1 MTAVSPITRQ
11 TVGRTF
17 IAASSALGIGALA
30 QLGVIAWFF
39 MARFHTPQPPP
50 PGLAGP
56 DAASVTP
63 AVPRNFADP
72 FADAGTAPAGPSPLA
87 ATPPP
92 KPGAPQ
98 PVSQEALAAAQAQ
111 PVEEPTGQDRFI
123 ELVEQARALRER
135 GDTYAA
141 VTKLKEAETFDE
153 KNPIAPA
160 ELAMTYEKMGF
171 AEKAAE
177 YWKRIYDMGDAA
189 GIYFAAAEGRLKA
202 SQAMAQHEAAA
213 MTAPPPSTPSP
224 NAPTAPAQIVGLSA
238 VSKLGL
244 LEIARREITDEGA
257 ARKFVLSVPVKAKS
271 RARIDVH
278 DVVVQVLFYD
288 VINDRTVER
297 TNAQVSY
304 KWASPPADWSD
315 DDLETLEV
323 TYTLPAMHVADEDRK
338 YYGYMVLVYYK
349 NALQDFRSDPPRLA
363 KEMPPPRLLAT
374 ESKE

>member
-17 IAASSALGIGALA
+17 IAASTALGIGALA

-39 MARFHTPQPPP
+39 MARFHTPPP
-50 PGLAGP
+50 LAGAP
-56 DAASVTP
+56 EVPGATSAA
-63 AVPRNFADP
+63 PRNFTDP
-72 FADAGTAPAGPSPLA
+72 FADAGAVPMAGAPSPLA
-87 ATPPP
+87 TATPPP
-92 KPGAPQ
+92 RPPTPQ
-98 PVSQEALAAAQAQ
+98 PVTQEALAAAPA
-111 PVEEPTGQDRFI
+111 EEPSGQDRFI

-153 KNPIAPA
+153 RNPIAPA

-177 YWKRIYDMGDAA
+177 YWRRIYEMGDAA

-202 SQAMAQHEAAA
+202 SQAAAQRDATAAV
-213 MTAPPPSTPSP
+213 TLPQP
-224 NAPTAPAQIVGLSA
+224 APAPAAPAAGTSAEKVGLSA
-238 VSKLGL
+238 DSKLGL
-244 LEIARREITDEGA
+244 LEITRRDMVDEGA
-257 ARKFVLSVPVKAKS
+257 TKKFILSVPVKARA
-271 RARIDVH
+271 RARIDVR

-288 VINDRTVER
+288 VVNERTVER

-304 KWASPPADWSD
+304 KWAAPPADWSD

-323 TYTLPAMHVADEDRK
+323 TYTLPAPHVSDEVRK
-338 YYGYMVLVYYK
+338 YYGYLVLVYYK
-349 NALQDFRSDPPRLA
+349 NALQDFRSDPARLG
-363 KEMPPPRLLAT
+363 KEMPPPRQLAT
-374 ESKE
+374 ESSE